1 MQSWLFMMVGLSVN
15 DMPKVLTRIPRVM
28 GWSMTKSI
36 TNALVGILVKE
47 GRLDVNK
54 SAPVAEWQEDDRNKI
69 TLNHLLQAS
78 SGLEWSE
85 SYFTPTRILSPDVHE
100 E

>member
-1 MQSWLFMMVGLSVN
+1 
-15 DMPKVLTRIPRVM
+15 M

-47 GRLDVNK
+47 GKLDVNK
-54 SAPVAEWQEDDRNKI
+54 SAPVAEWHEDDRNKI

-85 SYFTPTRILSPDVHE
+85 SYFTPSGEFSPDVH
-100 E
+100 